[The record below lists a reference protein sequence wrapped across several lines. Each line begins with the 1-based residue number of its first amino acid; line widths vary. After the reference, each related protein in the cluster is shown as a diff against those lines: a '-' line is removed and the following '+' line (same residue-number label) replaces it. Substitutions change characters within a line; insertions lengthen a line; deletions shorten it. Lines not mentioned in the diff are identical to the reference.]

1 MCQGET
7 KIMDSLFDDRPT
19 MYEGSKLSLR
29 SELSSMTVPS
39 TDISCLYSSDYM
51 QVYPLLSV
59 REPNNPLEFLIL
71 ADNNSYLDLSE
82 SYLHLTCR
90 VKKADGS
97 NCGATDLVAPA
108 NLFFHMIFKNLEVY
122 MNGKCISDSQNMYH
136 FIAYINRLLT
146 MPTSLKS
153 TKLKNELWFPNISPN
168 TYEATSAGYKDRYQ
182 LAALSKSFSLM
193 GQLVGGIFQQP
204 RWIPAGTEL
213 KIVLRRNPANFCLD
227 NKVTTT
233 AYKYEIEDAVFL
245 VARKPVS
252 PKIIE
257 LHRSLLEKNETFK
270 FITPE
275 AVVKTISIP
284 AGMTSITSDAILI
297 GAVPKVIVIGLV
309 KSSAV
314 AGVLTESPTNFEHFN
329 LSNVTVT
336 WQGDSIETR
345 SIPLNFKTA
354 TNTSPDA
361 FLLGLHSLQKCVAN
375 ELMGAGIS
383 RDNYTQGRSPLHYW
397 NCVWRENHT

>member
-1 MCQGET
+1 M
-7 KIMDSLFDDRPT
+7 
-19 MYEGSKLSLR
+19 
-29 SELSSMTVPS
+29 
-39 TDISCLYSSDYM
+39 
-51 QVYPLLSV
+51 
-59 REPNNPLEFLIL
+59 
-71 ADNNSYLDLSE
+71 
-82 SYLHLTCR
+82 
-90 VKKADGS
+90 
-97 NCGATDLVAPA
+97 
-108 NLFFHMIFKNLEVY
+108 
-122 MNGKCISDSQNMYH
+122 
-136 FIAYINRLLT
+136 
-146 MPTSLKS
+146 
-153 TKLKNELWFPNISPN
+153 
-168 TYEATSAGYKDRYQ
+168 
-182 LAALSKSFSLM
+182 
-193 GQLVGGIFQQP
+193 
-204 RWIPAGTEL
+204 

-257 LHRSLLEKNETFK
+257 LHRSLLENNETFK

-275 AVVKTISIP
+275 AVVKTINIP

-336 WQGDSIETR
+336 WQGHSIETR
-345 SIPLNFKTA
+345 SIPLTFKTA

-383 RDNYTQGRSPLHYW
+383 RDNYTQGSYK
-397 NCVWRENHT
+397 